1 MTTGNPPVFIGL
13 FLHNKMGGGGGGR
26 GWLAEFSALAVP
38 VQSWTVMSTS
48 KSIIQE
54 DRSIVCVNNVRLVH
68 KLPFSDE

>member
-1 MTTGNPPVFIGL
+1 MCGE
-13 FLHNKMGGGGGGR
+13 
-26 GWLAEFSALAVP
+26 GWSAEFSALAVS

-54 DRSIVCVNNVRLVH
+54 DRSVVCVNNVRLVH